1 MSSTGSASSNKSSS
15 CPPYDPKASHYKS
28 PVRTM
33 FHIVIDLVEY
43 GKDDQDEVGQLSS
56 DYKPTTIWPMVWH
69 D

>member
-1 MSSTGSASSNKSSS
+1 
-15 CPPYDPKASHYKS
+15 
-28 PVRTM
+28 M